1 MEILVLQD
9 TTVIFLEQNLI
20 ETQGLL
26 VQTWGQYFL
35 RLFLIF
41 TSNICHR
48 KET

>member
-9 TTVIFLEQNLI
+9 TAVIFLEQNLI

-35 RLFLIF
+35 QLFLIF
-41 TSNICHR
+41 TPNTGHR